1 MEKVEGYKKALIK
14 IRENTSNKKQELFN
28 DSKYD
33 ESKFE
38 KIKENVIDIYLKMIN
53 VSVKQSNQEL
63 DKFIKVYSQYF
74 ERIPKNWIT
83 NLEKARQE
91 NDFEDV
97 FIEELKLETMNKI
110 KRIFDT
116 SLGIN
121 HE

>member
-83 NLEKARQE
+83 NLEKSRQE
-91 NDFEDV
+91 NDFEEV

-110 KRIFDT
+110 KRIFNT

>member
-91 NDFEDV
+91 NDFEEV

-110 KRIFDT
+110 KRIFNT

>member
-28 DSKYD
+28 DFKYD